1 VLIHLLLPREISQQ
15 TNRGDLTPLFILKE
29 NKMTL
34 KELKKK
40 VLGLIEELNPTSDL
54 LTKDNDI
61 AMKLND
67 VINQIMFEMCRIKKI
82 PKYIEMEVSKGDL
95 IDFAQ
100 LEKECGYEVYQ
111 VALVSGVNVAPKAN
125 GSIYKVLESGTAEV
139 ELYVYPERIT
149 DKTND
154 NYEFELSADVLE
166 VMPYGIAGDLL
177 KTDVSANYGSVYS
190 SRYEQMLN
198 RLDTRNQLFSISI
211 EGGY

>member
-1 VLIHLLLPREISQQ
+1 
-15 TNRGDLTPLFILKE
+15 
-29 NKMTL
+29 MTL

-40 VLGLIEELNPTSDL
+40 VLALIEELNPTSDL
-54 LTKDNDI
+54 LTEDNDI
-61 AMKLND
+61 ATKLND

-82 PKYIEMEVSKGDL
+82 PKYIEMEVSEGDL

-111 VALVSGVNVAPKAN
+111 VSLVSGVKVAPKAN
-125 GSIYKVLESGTAEV
+125 GSIYKVLESGIAEV

-149 DKTND
+149 DKTNN

-166 VMPYGIAGDLL
+166 IMPYGIAGDLL

-211 EGGY
+211 EGGWDV